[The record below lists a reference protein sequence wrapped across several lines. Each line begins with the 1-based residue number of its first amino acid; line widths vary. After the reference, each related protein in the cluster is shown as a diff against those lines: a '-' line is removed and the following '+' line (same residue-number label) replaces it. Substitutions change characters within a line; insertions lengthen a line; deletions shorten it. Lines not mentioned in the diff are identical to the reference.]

1 MSQAPTSESVREQVP
16 AGQAS
21 ELARDDPYYIVA
33 PAPLAGERDRV
44 LKQGDTFAVLD
55 HHGDIRPVG
64 MKEQGLFHEG
74 TRFLSCL
81 ILRLG
86 RGEPLFL
93 SSTVKEDNTLL
104 AVDLTNPDIRDG
116 DHVAV
121 PRGTVHVFRGV
132 FLWDAV
138 CYQRIRV
145 RNYGAARVEV
155 SFALRFES
163 DFADIFEVRGSE
175 RPRRGR
181 ALPPLAAGGSVALGY
196 EGLDGVVRRT
206 RLTFAP
212 APRQLTATEAH
223 FTAAL
228 DPQQEATFQLTVACE
243 PGGAAPPPPRT
254 YDEGL
259 EQAAAALAAAK
270 ARAADVYTSN
280 EQFNDW
286 VNRSLA
292 DLDMMVTHTP
302 HGLYPYAG
310 VPWFCTPFGRD
321 GIITALQTL
330 WLNPDVARGVLTYL
344 AATQADATVPEE
356 DAEPGK
362 ILHETRCGE
371 MAALKE
377 IPFGRYY
384 GSVDATPLFVVLAGA
399 YFERTADRA
408 FAEAIW
414 PGVARAL
421 RWIDS
426 SGDRDGDGFVEYYRA
441 TPEGLAQQG
450 WKDSHDSVF
459 HEDGSL
465 ARGPIALC
473 EVQGYVYAA
482 KRGAARLAAALGVAG
497 VADELARQAE
507 ALRERFE
514 EAFWCEDLGTYALA
528 LDGEKR
534 PCRVRTSNPGH
545 CLFAGIVA
553 PDRAR
558 RVAETLLG
566 PHSFSGWGVRT
577 VAEGEARYNP
587 MSYHNG
593 SVWPHDNAVLA
604 AGLARYRLQDGAAR
618 VLGGMFDASLFV
630 DLHRMPELFSGF
642 RRRPGEGPTLYPVAC
657 SPQAWAAGSVFHML
671 QACLGLRIEAT
682 TGRLYLHYPLLPGFL
697 NEVRIRG
704 VRVGTGSVD
713 LQFCRQPGDV
723 GVTVLA
729 RTGEIEVVVVK

>member
-1 MSQAPTSESVREQVP
+1 MSEAPTSESIREQIP
-16 AGQAS
+16 TGRGS
-21 ELARDDPYYIVA
+21 ELTQDDPYYIVA

-55 HHGDIRPVG
+55 HHGDVRPVG

-93 SSTVKEDNTLL
+93 SSTVKEDNALL
-104 AVDLTNPDIRDG
+104 AVDLTNPDIREG
-116 DHVAV
+116 DVVVV

-132 FLWDAV
+132 FLWEGV

-155 SFALRFES
+155 SFSLRFDS

-175 RPRRGR
+175 RARRGR
-181 ALPPLAAGGSVALGY
+181 ALPPLAAGGTVVLGY
-196 EGLDGVVRRT
+196 EGLDGVTRRT
-206 RLTFAP
+206 RLTFSP
-212 APRQLTATEAH
+212 APVRLTAAEAH

-228 DPQQEATFQLTVACE
+228 DPQQEAAFHLTVACE
-243 PGGAAPPPPRT
+243 PGGAPPPQPRN
-254 YDEGL
+254 YDEEL
-259 EQAAAALAAAK
+259 ERATAVLAAAK
-270 ARAADVYTSN
+270 ANSADVYTSN

-292 DLDMMVTHTP
+292 DLAMMVTRTP

-310 VPWFCTPFGRD
+310 VPWFSTPFGRD

-330 WLNPDVARGVLTYL
+330 WVNPDVARGVLTYL
-344 AATQADATVPEE
+344 AATQADATVPGQ

-362 ILHETRCGE
+362 ILHETRRGE
-371 MAALKE
+371 MAALGE

-384 GSVDATPLFVVLAGA
+384 GSVDSTPLFVLLAGA
-399 YFERTADRA
+399 YYERTADRA

-414 PGVARAL
+414 PSVVRAL
-421 RWIDS
+421 RWIDE
-426 SGDRDGDGFVEYYRA
+426 SGDRDGDGFVEYHRA

-450 WKDSHDSVF
+450 WKDSQDSVF
-459 HEDGSL
+459 HADGSL
-465 ARGPIALC
+465 AQGPIALC

-482 KRGAARLAAALGVAG
+482 KRGAARLAVALGAADA
-497 VADELARQAE
+497 ADELDRQAE
-507 ALRERFE
+507 TLRKRFE
-514 EAFWCEDLGTYALA
+514 AAFWCEELGTYALA
-528 LDGEKR
+528 LDGAKR

-553 PDRAR
+553 PERAR
-558 RVAETLLG
+558 RVAEGLLDSR
-566 PHSFSGWGVRT
+566 SFSGWGVRT

-593 SVWPHDNAVLA
+593 SIWPHDNALIG
-604 AGLARYRLQDGAAR
+604 AGLASYRLKEEAAR
-618 VLGGMFDASLFV
+618 ILGGMFDASLFV
-630 DLHRMPELFSGF
+630 DLHRMPELFGGF

-657 SPQAWAAGSVFHML
+657 SPQAWAAGAVFHL
-671 QACLGLRIEAT
+671 IQACLGLRIEAA
-682 TGRLYLHYPLLPGFL
+682 TGRVYLRHPLLPSFL
-697 NEVRIRG
+697 EEVRIRG
-704 VRVGTGSVD
+704 IRVGAGSVD
-713 LQFCRQPGDV
+713 LRFSRHPGDV

-729 RTGEIEVVVVK
+729 RTGDIEVVTVK